1 MKKILALLGIV
12 LLIGL
17 PLLAVAQPADAPTAD
32 TAAATPAEAI
42 PAAAEG
48 AAAVPTEPPGPDIDL
63 DKAAEGMLEGIN
75 TSKVTLIVGA
85 GLMLVV
91 LIIRKFV
98 WKKLQDKT
106 EWLPWVAVGIAVA
119 GTVGIALVAD
129 PVRWLDA
136 LLAGAQAGIG
146 AAGTWG
152 LLKVARNKLKKPK

>member
-12 LLIGL
+12 LIIGL
-17 PLLAVAQPADAPTAD
+17 PVFAVAQPDDAPTAD
-32 TAAATPAEAI
+32 TSAATPAEAA
-42 PAAAEG
+42 PAAAEE
-48 AAAVPTEPPGPDIDL
+48 AAAVPTEPPGPEIDSGE
-63 DKAAEGMLEGIN
+63 AIEGLMEGIN

-85 GLMLVV
+85 GLMIVV
-91 LIIRKFV
+91 LILRKFV

-106 EWLPWVAVGIAVA
+106 EWLPWVAVGIAMA

-129 PVRWLDA
+129 PAGWLDA

-152 LLKVARNKLKKPK
+152 LLKVARVKIKKPA